1 MILTKI
7 INWFKPTPV
16 QLMFTKTEKDLNKIE
31 EEVLILKLKKKYK
44 IVKQGKY
51 FMLKNPS
58 DDYVDLKHNVCISW
72 RKNEQHFKDCRT
84 TNINDIKLII
94 KKFDLDILL

>member
-16 QLMFTKTEKDLNKIE
+16 ELMLTKTEEDLNKIE

-51 FMLKNPS
+51 FMLKNPY
-58 DDYVDLKHNVCISW
+58 DDYIDLKHGSCITW
-72 RKNEQHFKDCRT
+72 RKNDLYFKDCRT
-84 TNINDIKLII
+84 TNINDIKSII
-94 KKFDLDILL
+94 KKFNLDILL